1 MVHTPTTLIAFL
13 LAAALRWY
21 PKHEFFWERP
31 TVSVGKG
38 GSIVGR
44 RTQFTVGNDQYDQE
58 TYLGKFVVETPS
70 CLRCTESSDTFYCA
84 PTCRHTIC
92 HSAVR

>member
-1 MVHTPTTLIAFL
+1 MVHTPTTLIALL

-44 RTQFTVGNDQYDQE
+44 RTQFTVGNEQYDQE
-58 TYLGKFVVETPS
+58 AYLGEFCFVETPS
-70 CLRCTESSDTFYCA
+70 RAY
-84 PTCRHTIC
+84 
-92 HSAVR
+92 AV